1 MQISEK
7 DISYQ
12 GTLSIAF
19 GARGSGNA
27 AAHYEP
33 LRKVINLTKMHG
45 AGSLAHEWW
54 HGLDDYLGVKMGAK
68 GFLSEHSHL
77 YEPFKKLIET
87 MKYKPE
93 TPEQAA
99 ARTEAQVERTRKM
112 RRAGWIRRCSPR
124 LNGWQMTRC
133 TWRLMR
139 SFGKNFF

>member
-1 MQISEK
+1 
-7 DISYQ
+7 
-12 GTLSIAF
+12 
-19 GARGSGNA
+19 
-27 AAHYEP
+27 
-33 LRKVINLTKMHG
+33 MHG

-99 ARTEAQVERTRKM
+99 ARTRG
-112 RRAGWIRRCSPR
+112 AGGAYPEKCGK
-124 LNGWQMTRC
+124 LAG
-133 TWRLMR
+133 
-139 SFGKNFF
+139 FGGAYPA

>member
-1 MQISEK
+1 MYKRQ
-7 DISYQ
+7 
-12 GTLSIAF
+12 
-19 GARGSGNA
+19 
-27 AAHYEP
+27 AHYEP

-68 GFLSEHSHL
+68 GFLSEHSHM

-99 ARTEAQVERTRKM
+99 ARTEAQVCLLYTS
-112 RRAGWIRRCSPR
+112 RCV
-124 LNGWQMTRC
+124 
-133 TWRLMR
+133 
-139 SFGKNFF
+139 